1 MNWLTKNISESV
13 NDFVSG
19 GLNFFE
25 STIMNVFDHNVEL
38 FTATEIATAELV
50 IKSIAIVLVV
60 IMILKEIF
68 TTYVMETDG
77 DPDADPMELLVRASV
92 VLALIEGNSLIF
104 DELQVISRKLTKDL
118 VGTCSAKAFTVKME
132 SLLANMVI
140 ENTAHTMTILT
151 LAGILILMVVFVFK
165 SGIRG
170 GELMLARLLWPIF
183 AIDKLKANAERWNA
197 FVTTYVVTFV
207 SYSLQLF
214 LIRLGINRVI
224 SAMTEG
230 GVEATFLNY
239 FAGIVLF
246 FLAIKTPKWLEKF
259 VYSSGLGQM
268 AGNAGRSLTYMIP
281 SMLMRR

>member
-1 MNWLTKNISESV
+1 MNWLTKNMSDSA
-13 NDFVSG
+13 NDYISG
-19 GLNFFE
+19 GLTFFE
-25 STIMNVFDHNVEL
+25 STIMYVFDYNVEL
-38 FTATEIATAELV
+38 FTAAEIASAELV

-77 DPDADPMELLVRASV
+77 DPDSDPMELLVRASL
-92 VLALIEGNSLIF
+92 VLALIEGNSLVF
-104 DELQVISRKLTKDL
+104 DELQVISRKLTQEL
-118 VGTCSAKAFTVKME
+118 VGTCSARTFIVKME
-132 SLLANMVI
+132 SLISNMVV

-151 LAGILILMVVFVFK
+151 CGALLILMIFFVLK

-197 FVTTYVVTFV
+197 FATTYVVTFV

-214 LIRLGINRVI
+214 LIRWGINRVV

-230 GVEATFLNY
+230 LSATFLNY

-259 VYSSGLGQM
+259 VYSSGIGQM
-268 AGNAGRSLTYMIP
+268 VGNTGRSLTYMIP

>member
-1 MNWLTKNISESV
+1 MNWLTKNISESI

-19 GLNFFE
+19 GLTFFE
-25 STIMNVFDHNVEL
+25 STITYVFDYNVEL
-38 FTATEIATAELV
+38 FTAAEIASAELV
-50 IKSIAIVLVV
+50 IKSIALVLVV

-77 DPDADPMELLVRASV
+77 DPDADPMELLVRASW

-118 VGTCSAKAFTVKME
+118 VGTCSAKTFTVKME

-151 LAGILILMVVFVFK
+151 CAVLLVLMVVFVFK
-165 SGIRG
+165 AGIRG

-230 GVEATFLNY
+230 GVKATFLNY

-281 SMLMRR
+281 TMLMRR